1 MGMRMTDADN
11 SMATVEVEILLAFIV
26 PHFTTFSLYDVYI
39 EQWINV
45 E

>member
-1 MGMRMTDADN
+1 VADADN
-11 SMATVEVEILLAFIV
+11 SMSTIEVEVLLPLIV